1 MNTVVIPDELI
12 VYSMYRCVPVLS
24 VLLFLCEDYE
34 LFMESWSCL
43 CGVALFPRLSRLLGG
58 SLVIGSPSG
67 TVRPP
72 LAYG

>member
-1 MNTVVIPDELI
+1 MNPTVLSDGLI
-12 VYSMYRCVPVLS
+12 VYSMYRCVLVLS

-34 LFMESWSCL
+34 LFGIVSCP
-43 CGVALFPRLSRLLGG
+43 CGVAPSPRLSRLLGG

-72 LAYG
+72 LDYG